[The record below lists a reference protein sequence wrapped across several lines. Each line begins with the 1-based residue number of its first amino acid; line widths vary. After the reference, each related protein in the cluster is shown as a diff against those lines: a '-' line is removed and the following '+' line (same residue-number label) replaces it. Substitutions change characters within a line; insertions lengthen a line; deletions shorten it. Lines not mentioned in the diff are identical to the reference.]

1 MYSRLVTFMEASVQ
15 LPVLHKVFPILPQ
28 YISPTKIAF
37 SPLIEHYLYPVSTAP
52 INTATKNKLKK
63 GI

>member
-1 MYSRLVTFMEASVQ
+1 MKASVQ

-28 YISPTKIAF
+28 YISPAKIAL